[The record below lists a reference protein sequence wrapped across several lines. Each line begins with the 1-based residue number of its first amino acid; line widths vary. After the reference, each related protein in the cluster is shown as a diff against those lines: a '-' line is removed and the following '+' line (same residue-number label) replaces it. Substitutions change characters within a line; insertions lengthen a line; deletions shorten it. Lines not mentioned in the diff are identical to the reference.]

1 MSAFRRLTA
10 FAMFGVFSC
19 HTGFAGAGDAAVEES
34 ARVAASAANAQ
45 FQKSPPNDRVIKS
58 ERAYAQGKAV
68 VYEYVLAIRPNVTE
82 TELAVWRSG
91 TRGEVVPVAC
101 SVLRKDEFFKKGL
114 HFRYR
119 YLDRSGR
126 VLDDFLV
133 NRAACGTQIQSQ
145 E

>member
-19 HTGFAGAGDAAVEES
+19 YTNLAGAGDAAVEEY
-34 ARVAASAANAQ
+34 ARVAASAANAR
-45 FQKSPPNDRVIKS
+45 FQKSPPNDSVTKS

-82 TELAVWRSG
+82 TELAAWRSG
-91 TRGEVVPVAC
+91 TRSEVVPNAC